1 MGVDGIGGSR
11 GPLAPPAS
19 GVPASR
25 VESRDGELRP
35 GGVSSGEAPEGAQGV
50 GGAQGAGAV
59 DASALDAAAGAGAA
73 EVDRVRLARGEITLD
88 QYLDREVVRATGHLE
103 AQAPPAMLETIRG
116 ALREELSTDPVLLA
130 LASRISA
137 G

>member
-1 MGVDGIGGSR
+1 
-11 GPLAPPAS
+11 
-19 GVPASR
+19 VPASR
-25 VESRDGELRP
+25 VESRGGELRP
-35 GGVSSGEAPEGAQGV
+35 GGVSSSEAAAGAQGAE
-50 GGAQGAGAV
+50 GLHGAGAV
-59 DASALDAAAGAGAA
+59 DASALDAAAGTGAA

-116 ALREELSTDPVLLA
+116 ALREELSTDPVLRA